1 MDAVQMRNLME
12 HYGKLKAGLDT
23 CKGNIRRIK
32 SSTFDEY
39 VEEKTYR
46 STLGESRLN
55 NSKSSNPTEMLGM
68 YGRQQFEQER
78 DFELR
83 CEQRRLAG
91 MQALLWQLNRLMDQL
106 DAKEREIIVRRYVEG
121 MRVEDANQELGISRA
136 TAFRR
141 IESGLMHMADLY
153 RELYEQTA

>member
-55 NSKSSNPTEMLGM
+55 NSGSSNPTEMLGM

-83 CEQRRLAG
+83 CEQRRMAG

-106 DAKEREIIVRRYVEG
+106 DAREREIIVRRYVEG

>member
-12 HYGKLKAGLDT
+12 HYGKLKAGLDA

-32 SSTFDEY
+32 SSTFEEY

-55 NSKSSNPTEMLGM
+55 NSKASNPTEILGM
-68 YGRQQFEQER
+68 YGRQQFEAER

-83 CEQRRLAG
+83 CEQRRMAG
-91 MQALLWQLNRLMDQL
+91 ILRFQTDPGAHTVGD
-106 DAKEREIIVRRYVEG
+106 D
-121 MRVEDANQELGISRA
+121 
-136 TAFRR
+136 
-141 IESGLMHMADLY
+141 Y
-153 RELYEQTA
+153 RCFG

>member
-1 MDAVQMRNLME
+1 MDAVQMRDLME

-46 STLGESRLN
+46 SPLGESRLN

-83 CEQRRLAG
+83 CKQRRMAG
-91 MQALLWQLNRLMDQL
+91 MEALLWQLNRLMDQL
-106 DAKEREIIVRRYVEG
+106 DAKEREIIVRRYVDG

-141 IESGLMHMADLY
+141 IEAGLMHMADLY

>member
-55 NSKSSNPTEMLGM
+55 SSKSSNPTEMLGM

-91 MQALLWQLNRLMDQL
+91 IQALLWQLNRLMDQL

-121 MRVEDANQELGISRA
+121 MRVEDANKELGISRA

-141 IESGLMHMADLY
+141 IEAGLMHMADLY

>member
-55 NSKSSNPTEMLGM
+55 NSGPSNPTEMLGM

-83 CEQRRLAG
+83 CEQRRMAG

-106 DAKEREIIVRRYVEG
+106 DAKEREIIVRRYVDG

-141 IESGLMHMADLY
+141 IEAGLMHMADLY

>member
-32 SSTFDEY
+32 SSTFEEY

-55 NSKSSNPTEMLGM
+55 NSKSSNPTEILGM
-68 YGRQQFEQER
+68 YGRQQFEAER

-83 CEQRRLAG
+83 CEQRRMAG

-106 DAKEREIIVRRYVEG
+106 DAKERDIIVRRYVDG

-141 IESGLMHMADLY
+141 IEAGLMHMADLY

>member
-46 STLGESRLN
+46 STLGESRLD
-55 NSKSSNPTEMLGM
+55 NSGLSNPTEMLGM

-91 MQALLWQLNRLMDQL
+91 IQALLWQLNRLMDQL

-141 IESGLMHMADLY
+141 IEAGMMHMADLY

>member
-78 DFELR
+78 DFELH

-106 DAKEREIIVRRYVEG
+106 DAREREIIVRRYVDG

-141 IESGLMHMADLY
+141 IEAGLMHMADLY

>member
-55 NSKSSNPTEMLGM
+55 NGKFSNPTEMLGM

-83 CEQRRLAG
+83 CEQRRMAG

>member
-1 MDAVQMRNLME
+1 MDAVQMRDLME

-83 CEQRRLAG
+83 CEQRRMAG

-106 DAKEREIIVRRYVEG
+106 DAREREIIVRRYVEG

-141 IESGLMHMADLY
+141 IEAGMMHMADLY

>member
-1 MDAVQMRNLME
+1 
-12 HYGKLKAGLDT
+12 
-23 CKGNIRRIK
+23 
-32 SSTFDEY
+32 
-39 VEEKTYR
+39 
-46 STLGESRLN
+46 
-55 NSKSSNPTEMLGM
+55 M

-91 MQALLWQLNRLMDQL
+91 IQALLWQLNRLMDQL

>member
-1 MDAVQMRNLME
+1 
-12 HYGKLKAGLDT
+12 
-23 CKGNIRRIK
+23 
-32 SSTFDEY
+32 
-39 VEEKTYR
+39 
-46 STLGESRLN
+46 
-55 NSKSSNPTEMLGM
+55 M

-106 DAKEREIIVRRYVEG
+106 DAKEREIIVRRYVDG

-141 IESGLMHMADLY
+141 IEAGLMHMADLY

>member
-12 HYGKLKAGLDT
+12 HYSKLKAGLDT

-55 NSKSSNPTEMLGM
+55 KSKASNPTEMLGM

-83 CEQRRLAG
+83 CEQRRMAG

-106 DAKEREIIVRRYVEG
+106 DAKEREIIVRRYVDG
-121 MRVEDANQELGISRA
+121 MRVEDANQELGIPRA

-141 IESGLMHMADLY
+141 IEAGLMHMADLY
-153 RELYEQTA
+153 R

>member
-55 NSKSSNPTEMLGM
+55 NSKSSNPTEILGM
-68 YGRQQFEQER
+68 YGRQQFEAER

-83 CEQRRLAG
+83 CEQRRMAG

-141 IESGLMHMADLY
+141 IEAGMMHMADLY

>member
-32 SSTFDEY
+32 ISTFDEY

-55 NSKSSNPTEMLGM
+55 NSKSSNPTEILGM

-83 CEQRRLAG
+83 CEQRRMAG

-106 DAKEREIIVRRYVEG
+106 DAKEREIIVRRYVDG

-141 IESGLMHMADLY
+141 IEAGLMHMADLY

>member
-1 MDAVQMRNLME
+1 MDAVQMRKLME

-55 NSKSSNPTEMLGM
+55 NSGPSNPTEMLGM

-83 CEQRRLAG
+83 CEQRRMAG

-141 IESGLMHMADLY
+141 IEAGLMHMADLY

>member
-68 YGRQQFEQER
+68 YGRQRFEQGR

-106 DAKEREIIVRRYVEG
+106 DAKEREIIVRRYVDG

-141 IESGLMHMADLY
+141 IEAGLMHMADLY

>member
-83 CEQRRLAG
+83 CEQRRMAG

-106 DAKEREIIVRRYVEG
+106 DAKEREIIVRRYVDG

-141 IESGLMHMADLY
+141 IEAGLMHMADLY

>member
-46 STLGESRLN
+46 STLGESRLD
-55 NSKSSNPTEMLGM
+55 NSGLSNPTEMLGM

>member
-46 STLGESRLN
+46 STLGESRLD
-55 NSKSSNPTEMLGM
+55 NSGLSNPTEMLGM

-91 MQALLWQLNRLMDQL
+91 IQALLWQLNRLMDQL

>member
-1 MDAVQMRNLME
+1 ME

-46 STLGESRLN
+46 STLGESRLD
-55 NSKSSNPTEMLGM
+55 NSGLSNPTEMLGM

-91 MQALLWQLNRLMDQL
+91 IQALLWQLNHLMDQL
-106 DAKEREIIVRRYVEG
+106 DAKERDIIVRRYVDG

-141 IESGLMHMADLY
+141 IEAGLMHMADLY

>member
-55 NSKSSNPTEMLGM
+55 NSKASNPTEMLGM

-83 CEQRRLAG
+83 CEQRRMAG

-106 DAKEREIIVRRYVEG
+106 DAREREIIVRRYVEG

-141 IESGLMHMADLY
+141 FESGLMHMADLY

>member
-68 YGRQQFEQER
+68 YGRQQFEQEW

-141 IESGLMHMADLY
+141 IEAGLIHMADLY

>member
-1 MDAVQMRNLME
+1 MDEVQMRNLME

-83 CEQRRLAG
+83 CEQRRMAG

-106 DAKEREIIVRRYVEG
+106 DAKEREIIVRRYVDG

-141 IESGLMHMADLY
+141 IEAGLMHMADLY

>member
-23 CKGNIRRIK
+23 CKENIRRIK

-83 CEQRRLAG
+83 CEQRRMAG
-91 MQALLWQLNRLMDQL
+91 MQALLWQMNRLMDQL
-106 DAKEREIIVRRYVEG
+106 DAKERDIIVRRYVDG
-121 MRVEDANQELGISRA
+121 MRVEDANKELGISRA

>member
-32 SSTFDEY
+32 ISTFDEY

-55 NSKSSNPTEMLGM
+55 NRKASNPTEILGM
-68 YGRQQFEQER
+68 YGRQQFEAER

-83 CEQRRLAG
+83 CEQRRMAG

-106 DAKEREIIVRRYVEG
+106 DAKEREIIVRRYVDG

-141 IESGLMHMADLY
+141 IEAGLMHMADLY

>member
-12 HYGKLKAGLDT
+12 HYGKLKAGLDA

-32 SSTFDEY
+32 SSTFEEY

-83 CEQRRLAG
+83 YEQRRMAG
-91 MQALLWQLNRLMDQL
+91 ILRFQTDPGAHTVGD
-106 DAKEREIIVRRYVEG
+106 D
-121 MRVEDANQELGISRA
+121 
-136 TAFRR
+136 
-141 IESGLMHMADLY
+141 Y
-153 RELYEQTA
+153 RCFG

>member
-68 YGRQQFEQER
+68 HGRQQFEQGR

-141 IESGLMHMADLY
+141 IEAGLMHMADLY

>member
-12 HYGKLKAGLDT
+12 HYGKLKAELGAR
-23 CKGNIRRIK
+23 KGNIRRIK

-55 NSKSSNPTEMLGM
+55 NSKASNPTEILGM
-68 YGRQQFEQER
+68 YGRQQFEAER

-91 MQALLWQLNRLMDQL
+91 IQALLWQLNRLMDQL
-106 DAKEREIIVRRYVEG
+106 DAKERDIIVRRYVDG
-121 MRVEDANQELGISRA
+121 MRVEDANKELGISRA

-141 IESGLMHMADLY
+141 IEAGLMHMADLY

>member
-46 STLGESRLN
+46 STLGESRLD
-55 NSKSSNPTEMLGM
+55 NSGLSNPTEMLGM

-83 CEQRRLAG
+83 CEQRRMAG

-141 IESGLMHMADLY
+141 IEAGLMHMADLY

>member
-1 MDAVQMRNLME
+1 MRDLME
-12 HYGKLKAGLDT
+12 HYVKLKAGLDT

-55 NSKSSNPTEMLGM
+55 NSGSSNPTEMLGM
-68 YGRQQFEQER
+68 YGRQKFEQER
-78 DFELR
+78 DYELR
-83 CEQRRLAG
+83 CEQRRMAG

-121 MRVEDANQELGISRA
+121 MRVEDVNQELGISRA

-141 IESGLMHMADLY
+141 IEVGLTHMADLY

>member
-23 CKGNIRRIK
+23 CKENIRRIK

-141 IESGLMHMADLY
+141 IEAGLMHMADLY

>member
-32 SSTFDEY
+32 SGTFDEY

-55 NSKSSNPTEMLGM
+55 NSKASNPTEILGM

-91 MQALLWQLNRLMDQL
+91 IQALLWQLNRLMDQL

-141 IESGLMHMADLY
+141 IEAGLMHMADLY

>member
-83 CEQRRLAG
+83 CEQRRMAG

>member
-1 MDAVQMRNLME
+1 MDVVQMRNLME

-46 STLGESRLN
+46 STLGESHLN
-55 NSKSSNPTEMLGM
+55 NSKASNPKEILGM
-68 YGRQQFEQER
+68 YGRQQFEAER

-83 CEQRRLAG
+83 CEQRRMAG

-106 DAKEREIIVRRYVEG
+106 DAKERDIIVRRYVDG
-121 MRVEDANQELGISRA
+121 MRVEDANKELGISRA

-141 IESGLMHMADLY
+141 IEAGLTHMADLY